1 MSKFASQLFE
11 IFEIA
16 NDRYFYSRTTSPRD
30 VAHPQPEHQARAEG
44 EAMAVAAWLPI
55 STQREIGSWKAGY
68 RDAEIPHGYFRER
81 VLLARPRGGTEDGK
95 HRTERCSP
103 QRSEAS

>member
-16 NDRYFYSRTTSPRD
+16 NDRYFYPRTASPRD

-44 EAMAVAAWLPI
+44 ETLAVAAWLPL
-55 STQREIGSWKAGY
+55 SAQREVSSG
-68 RDAEIPHGYFRER
+68 E
-81 VLLARPRGGTEDGK
+81 T
-95 HRTERCSP
+95 
-103 QRSEAS
+103 